1 MEQQTKTSGRPLGA
15 ALKPRQLTMMGLGS
29 AIGAG
34 LFIGS
39 GAGIQAAGPAVLI
52 SYLVAGTLII
62 LVMWALGEMA
72 AANPDSGAFSVYTA
86 KAYGPVAGATVGW
99 LWWLQLV
106 VVIAAEALG
115 AAGLLATIFPALPVW
130 LMAFVFIVVLTAVN
144 LTSVKNFGEFE
155 FWFALLKVAAIVG
168 FLLVGAAL
176 LFGWLPGV
184 QSPGLS
190 NFTGAGFAPSGFAG
204 IATALFVVAFAF
216 GGTEIVSVAAAET
229 AEPARSVKKAVRT
242 VLWRILVF
250 YIGAIFV
257 IAAVVPVGSAG
268 LKSPFAAVL
277 DAAGMPGAATAITLV
292 AVAALLSALNANLYG
307 ASRMAFSLAERGEAP
322 RLLASVSKAR
332 VPVVA
337 VLASVAFG
345 VVTVVLE
352 LAFPE
357 KVLPVL
363 LNIVGSTCLLVWTS
377 ALLGPAR
384 AAPPRR
390 PRGNGASPADARLP
404 VAHGLWSA
412 HPRGDLHGGLHRRG
426 FPSPAPEHVRT
437 RGASGGGE
445 LASPPVREGSA
456 ALSKLR
462 SDAKRRCSSTE
473 SGAVDPLRGSVHTEG
488 ASGLAGRALCSL
500 RPAGHNDDQLGLCKI
515 QSDLVLKVHFRPQC
529 FSTRAAAEVVRD
541 G

>member
-1 MEQQTKTSGRPLGA
+1 MEQQTMTSAPALGA

-86 KAYGPVAGATVGW
+86 RAFGRVAGATVGW

-115 AAGLLATIFPALPVW
+115 AAGLLSTIFPALPVW
-130 LMAFVFIVVLTAVN
+130 LMAFVFIAVLTAVN
-144 LTSVKNFGEFE
+144 LTRVKNFGEFE

-168 FLLVGAAL
+168 FLLIGVAL

-184 QSPGLS
+184 QSPGVA
-190 NFTGAGFAPSGFAG
+190 NFTGGDFAPHGFAG

-229 AEPARSVKKAVRT
+229 QDPARSVGMAVRT
-242 VLWRILVF
+242 VLWRILIF
-250 YIGAIFV
+250 YIGAIFI

-277 DAAGMPGAATAITLV
+277 EAAGMPGAATAITLV

-322 RLLASVSKAR
+322 RSLAFLSKAR

-337 VLASVAFG
+337 VLASVSFG
-345 VVTVVLE
+345 VVTAVLE
-352 LAFPE
+352 VAFPE
-357 KVLPVL
+357 KVLPLL
-363 LNIVGSTCLLVWTS
+363 LNIVGSTSLLVWAS
-377 ALLGPAR
+377 ALLAQLALRLR
-384 AAPPRR
+384 ADRE
-390 PRGNGASPADARLP
+390 GTFLP
-404 VAHGLWSA
+404 LRMA
-412 HPRGDLHGGLHRRG
+412 G
-426 FPSPAPEHVRT
+426 FPWLTGIGLLILAAIFTVGFIGEDSRPQLLSTFGLVAVLAAGNWLHHRSMKRSIKAPERAESPDRV
-437 RGASGGGE
+437 E
-445 LASPPVREGSA
+445 PPV
-456 ALSKLR
+456 LI
-462 SDAKRRCSSTE
+462 D
-473 SGAVDPLRGSVHTEG
+473 
-488 ASGLAGRALCSL
+488 
-500 RPAGHNDDQLGLCKI
+500 
-515 QSDLVLKVHFRPQC
+515 
-529 FSTRAAAEVVRD
+529 
-541 G
+541 